1 LLAGCATVFP
11 YIDLPA
17 LPLPFGQKIDIF
29 GVMSTIGVVTGAV
42 LAARAAKKYGPGD
55 DTPLRDVVP
64 WAVVIGL
71 FGGHFMHIFAYHP
84 ELVKNVP
91 LTLLTV
97 AAFGVIGGFVY
108 RLKASENARWGI
120 FIAICIAYYLLT
132 QSAFPERHADFMTA
146 VKAWD
151 GLSSMG
157 GVLGAL
163 LGIFIFFRKE
173 KIPLAPYLDALAL
186 GTAPGW
192 AIARIGCYL
201 VHDHPGTRTDFP
213 LAVDYPAYDPRLHI
227 NYGGPRHDLGLYDF
241 FVLAAIAGLL
251 WALRKKLYGRGLLM
265 GLLAVIY
272 SVSRLS
278 LDFLRATDLGFVD
291 KRYAGLTPAQYVVVG
306 IFLVGVWLLWKGRQK
321 PPEAPSPALTR

>member
-1 LLAGCATVFP
+1 MFP
-11 YIDLPA
+11 FIDLPA

-29 GVMSTIGVVTGAV
+29 GVLSTAGVITGAL

-71 FGGHFMHIFAYHP
+71 YGGHFMHIFAYHP
-84 ELVKNVP
+84 ELVKSVP

-97 AAFGVIGGFVY
+97 AVLGGIGLFIY
-108 RLKASENARWGI
+108 RLKLSDNARWGI
-120 FIAICIAYYLLT
+120 FIAVCVGYYLLT
-132 QSAFPERHADFMTA
+132 QSAFPERHTDFMTA

-173 KIPLAPYLDALAL
+173 KIPLTPYLDALAL

-201 VHDHPGTRTDFP
+201 VHDHPGWRTDFF
-213 LAVDYPAYDPRLHI
+213 LAVAYPERDSHGIY
-227 NYGGPRHDLGLYDF
+227 YGGPRHDLGLYDF
-241 FVLAAIAGLL
+241 FVLAGIAALI
-251 WALRKKLYGRGLLM
+251 WALRKKLYGTGMLM

-272 SVSRLS
+272 SVSRFC
-278 LDFLRATDLGFVD
+278 LDFLRADDLGFVD
-291 KRYAGLTPAQYVVVG
+291 KRYGPFTPAQFIVTG
-306 IFLVGVWLLWKGRQK
+306 IFIVGVRLLWQGRQK
-321 PPEAPSPALTR
+321 QPAAPSPALTAKGR